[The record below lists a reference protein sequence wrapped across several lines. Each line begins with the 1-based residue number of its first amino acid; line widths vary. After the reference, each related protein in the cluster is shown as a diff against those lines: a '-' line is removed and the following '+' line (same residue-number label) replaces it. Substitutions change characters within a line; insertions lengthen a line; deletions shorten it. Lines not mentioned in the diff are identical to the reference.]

1 LNSIFREA
9 REKSPSVIF
18 FDELDS
24 IARTRAD
31 NPSSVSVR
39 VLAQLL
45 CELDG
50 LNSRD
55 DVFIVGATNR
65 PEILDESLLRPGRL
79 DRHIFVGLPNH
90 EDRLQFFDLFSARVK
105 LPIARELFASITEG
119 LSGAEIDA
127 AISESALTSFDF
139 GHDTVFFI

>member
-1 LNSIFREA
+1 M
-9 REKSPSVIF
+9 VF

-31 NPSSVSVR
+31 SPSNVSVR
-39 VLAQLL
+39 VLAQFL

-50 LNSRD
+50 LDSRD
-55 DVFIVGATNR
+55 DIFIVGATNR
-65 PEILDESLLRPGRL
+65 PEILDEALLRPGRL

-90 EDRLQFFDLFSARVK
+90 DDRLQFFDLFSTRTK
-105 LPIARELFASITEG
+105 LSIARELFASMTEG

-127 AISESALTSFDF
+127 AISESALTCFDL
-139 GHDTVFFI
+139 GHDTVFFT